1 MPADLSPSMASQSVP
16 NVPRTEH
23 VSLAPTLRAGC
34 PAFAWRALVVW
45 ALLWAGVG
53 CGPQPQ
59 RLPDEL
65 LGQRAPVLMVL
76 IDTLRADHTGV
87 GGGLRA
93 TPFLDD
99 LAAESIVF
107 ERAYANASWTRPSV
121 ATLFTSRLPTSHGC
135 VNRDGR
141 LVDELVTL
149 AEVLQGNG
157 YATEGVISNGNV
169 VPNLGF
175 GQGFDTYEHVG
186 GRPYATAEQMLPAVR
201 EALDVMNDESAPGF
215 VYLHYVDPHDPY
227 HRQPEFDFAADL
239 PGTFDGS
246 REAIDVYRHSS
257 TKPDSTELARVH
269 GLYDGEI
276 AWIDA
281 RLSELFAELERTGV
295 LDRAWVIV
303 TSDHGEGLWQ
313 HGIPGHGQHV
323 YEEQVHVPLIFRPP
337 GGLVGGALAVT
348 EPMGLL
354 DVAPTLLEFLGVAA
368 PPGFEGRSWA
378 GGLAGRGE
386 LPARP
391 VIIDEKV
398 DAFDMAAIIDGD
410 EKLVV
415 DHTRHL
421 NLLFDLADN
430 PGEIMSEAL
439 NLNVHRDARGTELRR
454 QLDEALLDAG
464 QRTPMDTGGGDA
476 MLPSSVRQQLVELGY
491 AGEDG

>member
-1 MPADLSPSMASQSVP
+1 MI
-16 NVPRTEH
+16 
-23 VSLAPTLRAGC
+23 
-34 PAFAWRALVVW
+34 W

-59 RLPDEL
+59 RLPDGL
-65 LGQRAPVLMVL
+65 LGQRVPVLMVL

-87 GGGLRA
+87 GGGPRD

-141 LVDELVTL
+141 MVDELVTL
-149 AEVLQGNG
+149 AEVLQDNG

-169 VPNLGF
+169 VPDLGF
-175 GQGFDTYEHVG
+175 GQGFDVYAHVG
-186 GRPYATAEQMLPAVR
+186 GRPYANAEQMLPAVR
-201 EALDVMNDESAPGF
+201 EALDVLNGEGAPGF
-215 VYLHYVDPHDPY
+215 VYLHFVDPHDPY

-257 TKPDSTELARVH
+257 TKPDATELARVH

-281 RLSELFAELERTGV
+281 RLSELFAELESTGV
-295 LDRAWVIV
+295 LERAWVIV

-323 YEEQVHVPLIFRPP
+323 YEEQVRVPLIFRPP
-337 GGLVGGALAVT
+337 GGLLEGALTVS
-348 EPMGLL
+348 EPVGML
-354 DVAPTLLEFLGVAA
+354 DVGPTLLDFLGL
-368 PPGFEGRSWA
+368 PIPDDFEGRSWA
-378 GGLAGRGE
+378 GPLAGRGE
-386 LPARP
+386 FPGRP
-391 VIIDEKV
+391 VIIDEKM
-398 DAFDMAAIIDGD
+398 DAFDMAAIVDGD
-410 EKLVV
+410 AKLVV

-430 PGEIMSEAL
+430 PGETMSEAL

-454 QLDEALLDAG
+454 QLDDALIDAA
-464 QRTPMDTGGGDA
+464 QRTPAGTGGGDA
-476 MLPSSVRQQLVELGY
+476 LLPSSVRQQLVELGY